1 MPNLIFLFITLI
13 FLVACEY
20 SRLPSLL
27 TARGVSRANFQ
38 SRGGETTVFSEYF
51 LASVQALMSNLTF
64 DRLGSCQN
72 SLHLIFSVQH
82 ARFATSKSE

>member
-20 SRLPSLL
+20 SRLFSLL
-27 TARGVSRANFQ
+27 TARDVSRANVKKG
-38 SRGGETTVFSEYF
+38 RGEMTVFSEYF

-64 DRLGSCQN
+64 DRLC
-72 SLHLIFSVQH
+72 FS
-82 ARFATSKSE
+82 SKFSTFDFLSSACKVCYQ